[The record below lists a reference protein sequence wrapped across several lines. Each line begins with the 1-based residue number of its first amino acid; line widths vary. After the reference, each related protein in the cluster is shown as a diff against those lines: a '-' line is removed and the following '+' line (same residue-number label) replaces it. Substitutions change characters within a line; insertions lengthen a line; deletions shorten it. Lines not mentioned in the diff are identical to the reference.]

1 MRWWLR
7 AGIGELGT
15 RAGKRPFFIE
25 SAEKVCPSWER
36 LVSQAGISYPDR
48 DRPGSLGSPNM
59 TGFAE
64 NGHAGPQKRPQ
75 TGNILDV
82 AYQDGLNMS
91 NASDVIKRNVLYK

>member
-15 RAGKRPFFIE
+15 RAGKRPFLIE

-36 LVSQAGISYPDR
+36 LVSQAGLSYADR
-48 DRPGSLGSPNM
+48 DRPGCLGSPNM

-64 NGHAGPQKRPQ
+64 NGHAGPQRHYAVSCPLACSAWFCP
-75 TGNILDV
+75 N
-82 AYQDGLNMS
+82 S
-91 NASDVIKRNVLYK
+91 PPSS